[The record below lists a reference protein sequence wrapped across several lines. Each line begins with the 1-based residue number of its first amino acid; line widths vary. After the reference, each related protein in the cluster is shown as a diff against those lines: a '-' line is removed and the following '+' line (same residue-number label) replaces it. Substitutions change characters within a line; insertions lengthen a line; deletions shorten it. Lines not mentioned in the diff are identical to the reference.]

1 MRRKRLS
8 TKNLIDEVL
17 RELKSVGGIQSSAV
31 VTRDGLL
38 VASDV
43 SPDVDAE
50 TFVAMSASM
59 VGSAETA
66 VTEVKGG
73 TAMRVIV
80 ESENSKLIALGAGPK
95 VLLVVLTIR
104 EVPLGLVLLKIG
116 EAARKISS
124 LVQ

>member
-1 MRRKRLS
+1 MS

-66 VTEVKGG
+66 VMEVKGG

-95 VLLVVLTIR
+95 VLLVVLTTRDI
-104 EVPLGLVLLKIG
+104 PLGLVLLKIAD
-116 EAARKISS
+116 AARKISS
-124 LVQ
+124 LVT

>member
-1 MRRKRLS
+1 MS

-17 RELKSVGGIQSSAV
+17 RELKSVGGILSSAV

-38 VASDV
+38 VASDT

-50 TFVAMSASM
+50 TFAAMSASM

-104 EVPLGLVLLKIG
+104 EVPLGLILLKIG